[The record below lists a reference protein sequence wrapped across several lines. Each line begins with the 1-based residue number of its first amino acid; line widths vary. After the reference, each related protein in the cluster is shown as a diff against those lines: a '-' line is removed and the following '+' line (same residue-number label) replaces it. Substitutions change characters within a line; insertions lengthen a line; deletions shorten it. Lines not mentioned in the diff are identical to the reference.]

1 MKKFLLSLAIAA
13 ASGACLAQGALDGTW
28 KLDPQSVQA
37 PTRQSQY
44 MVKDGM
50 YQCLSCVPTYKV
62 KADGTDQ
69 RVAHAPYIDTLA
81 VTIVDDHTVHT
92 FGKLAGK
99 DSEKIT
105 VSVSADGGS
114 MTRENTFYETNGTV
128 STSKITLKRTGKAPA
143 GSHAMS
149 GTWRPEKVES
159 VSDTKVTFKT
169 VNGVLSMNS
178 SDGSS
183 YEARLDGTR
192 AAVKGDPGT
201 DMVSV
206 KMKGPRTIEE
216 VSYHAGKTTFVTVT
230 TVDASGTKA
239 KVTWTDKASKNSG
252 GYVLLKE

>member
-1 MKKFLLSLAIAA
+1 MKNYLLSLALA
-13 ASGACLAQGALDGTW
+13 GACGTCLAQNVFDGTW

-37 PTRQSQY
+37 PTRQSEY

-50 YQCLSCVPTYKV
+50 YQCLSCVPRYKV
-62 KADGTDQ
+62 KADGKDQ
-69 RVAHAPYIDTLA
+69 RVAHAPYIDMLA
-81 VTIVDDHTVHT
+81 VTIVDDRTVHT

-99 DSEKIT
+99 DSEKST
-105 VSVSADGGS
+105 VTVSADGSS

-143 GSHAMS
+143 HAHAMS
-149 GTWRPEKVES
+149 GTWRPEKVEG

-169 VNGVLSMNS
+169 VGGVMSVNS
-178 SDGSS
+178 SDGAS
-183 YEARLDGTR
+183 YDAKLDGTK
-192 AAVKGDPGT
+192 APVKGDPGT

-206 KMKGPRTIEE
+206 KMKGPRTMEE

-230 TVDASGTKA
+230 AVDASGRKA
-239 KVTWTDKASKNSG
+239 KVTWTDKASNNAG